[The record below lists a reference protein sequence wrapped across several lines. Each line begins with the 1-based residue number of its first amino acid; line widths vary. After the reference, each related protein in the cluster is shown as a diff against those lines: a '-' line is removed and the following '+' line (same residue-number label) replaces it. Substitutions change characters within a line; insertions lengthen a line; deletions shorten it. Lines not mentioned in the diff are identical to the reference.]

1 LTHPFDDR
9 ASLKAKDDALEV
21 ANPPIVDLKN
31 QAWKAIAGL
40 LK

>member
-1 LTHPFDDR
+1 LTHPFDDT
-9 ASLKAKDDALEV
+9 ASLKIEDGPLEL

-40 LK
+40 VK

>member
-1 LTHPFDDR
+1 VET
-9 ASLKAKDDALEV
+9 ALEL